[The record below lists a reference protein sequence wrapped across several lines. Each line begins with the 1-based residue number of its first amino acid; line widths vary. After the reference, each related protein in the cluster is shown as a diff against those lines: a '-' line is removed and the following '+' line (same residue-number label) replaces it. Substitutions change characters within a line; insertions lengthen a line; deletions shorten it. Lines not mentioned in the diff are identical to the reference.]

1 MTSIIKV
8 DTIQTAAGAAPT
20 VADLGVTI
28 PVASVPTLTAAQ
40 MPAGSTLQTV
50 QGIKSGAWSASTS
63 TLVDVGLAVNITTVS
78 ANSKILVT
86 CAFRAQMQSGDN
98 KGGHFALRSSLDNYA
113 SNLTASVM
121 VNDWGTW
128 NQEAGALEVLH
139 TTGVAIGS
147 AITYKLFGGDS
158 RFGSALYV
166 NDPWGYANVESRIT
180 AQEIKA

>member
-8 DTIQTAAGAAPT
+8 DQIQTAAGATPT
-20 VADLGVTI
+20 VTDLGVTI
-28 PVASVPTLTAAQ
+28 PLASLPTLTAAQ

-50 QGIKSGAWSASTS
+50 QGNKTAAWSASTS
-63 TLVDVGLAVNITTVS
+63 TLVDVGLTVNITTVS

-86 CAFRAQMQSGDN
+86 CAFRAQMQSGAN
-98 KGGHFALRSSLDNYA
+98 KGGHYALRSSLDNYA

-121 VNDWGTW
+121 INDWGTW

-139 TTGVAIGS
+139 TTSCAS
-147 AITYKLFGGDS
+147 DCLITYKLYAGDS